1 MLFFEWTDL
10 RNGGE
15 YKNNGRTS
23 NNLSHGEFAKIL
35 VVKFLTLLSWT
46 NLYIGFN
53 SIYSFSFN
61 EWVDLNMTQ
70 LRLLKLGLILNMQN
84 IKIKISSHITSRQI
98 DGETI
103 EKVTDF
109 ISLGCKI
116 TADIDCSHEIKRYLP
131 LGRKAITDLDSILK
145 SRDITW
151 PTKVCLV
158 KAVVFPVVMYG
169 CESWTMKKAECQR
182 IDAFEL
188 CCWRRLLRVP
198 WTARRSNQTILKGI
212 SPGCSLEGLM
222 LRLKLQ
228 SFGHLMRRTDSLEK
242 TLMLGKFRAGE
253 GDDRG

>member
-15 YKNNGRTS
+15 YKNNGRAS

-53 SIYSFSFN
+53 SIYRFSFN

-70 LRLLKLGLILNMQN
+70 LRLLKVGLILNMQN

-98 DGETI
+98 DGVTI

-109 ISLGCKI
+109 TSLGSKI
-116 TADIDCSHEIKRYLP
+116 TADGDCSHEIKRHLL

-145 SRDITW
+145 SRDVTL
-151 PTKVCLV
+151 PTKVRLV

-169 CESWTMKKAECQR
+169 CES
-182 IDAFEL
+182 
-188 CCWRRLLRVP
+188 
-198 WTARRSNQTILKGI
+198 
-212 SPGCSLEGLM
+212 
-222 LRLKLQ
+222 
-228 SFGHLMRRTDSLEK
+228 
-242 TLMLGKFRAGE
+242 
-253 GDDRG
+253 

>member
-70 LRLLKLGLILNMQN
+70 LRLLKVGLILNMQN

-109 ISLGCKI
+109 ISLGSKI
-116 TADIDCSHEIKRYLP
+116 TAD
-131 LGRKAITDLDSILK
+131 
-145 SRDITW
+145 
-151 PTKVCLV
+151 
-158 KAVVFPVVMYG
+158 
-169 CESWTMKKAECQR
+169 
-182 IDAFEL
+182 
-188 CCWRRLLRVP
+188 
-198 WTARRSNQTILKGI
+198 
-212 SPGCSLEGLM
+212 
-222 LRLKLQ
+222 
-228 SFGHLMRRTDSLEK
+228 
-242 TLMLGKFRAGE
+242 
-253 GDDRG
+253 GD